1 MTQHTAFNDTRL
13 QERISEQPEMAV
25 ALLQQILPPTSAV
38 VVGVN
43 RLNPT
48 WLSWPNLRHDRVL
61 LIDAQAERLKA
72 VHQNLFHTR
81 GWQSRE
87 ALLDASDGTATFHAV
102 SHAGESGLLPD
113 SALQLL
119 WPNIRTQQAAERPT
133 CRLDSLLADDAAW
146 DQENE
151 DSTGWLIIDCLPAV
165 RILLGAQN
173 HLQRCS
179 LVAVRVLVGAAAD
192 AGIEGSTLA
201 EAVEMLESAGFRH
214 ALSLEETHPDIVT
227 AVFVRDMHFA
237 AQGNSGA
244 VEASEAVE
252 VSGVSEEA
260 HQALADALAAA
271 LAEKESEAQARA
283 EAEVARDE
291 ALAARAEAEAA
302 RAEVEAA
309 RDALQSKIP
318 ELENKVAA
326 LIEERGDLTHAWEN
340 DVRAKEEA
348 FAARDAE
355 RTATSEAM
363 KARDQAL
370 AMLQKREAEFAALLK
385 EKAELLDSRDEA
397 LRSLEEA
404 VAEHA
409 AALKA
414 FEERIETLTRERDEA
429 REQFAGQTERMQQLE
444 TENAEAQRRHQLMQ
458 DEMVKAEAQ
467 IELIKDLLLRE
478 QGQ

>member
-133 CRLDSLLADDAAW
+133 RRLDSLLADDADW
-146 DQENE
+146 DQKNE

-165 RILLGAQN
+165 RILLGAEN

-201 EAVEMLESAGFRH
+201 EAASLLEATGFRH

-227 AVFVRDMHFA
+227 AVFVRDVHFA
-237 AQGNSGA
+237 AQGNSGL
-244 VEASEAVE
+244 VETSGPVE
-252 VSGVSEEA
+252 VSGVSEDA

-283 EAEVARDE
+283 EAEV
-291 ALAARAEAEAA
+291 ARAEAEAA

-355 RTATSEAM
+355 RAATSEAM

-370 AMLQKREAEFAALLK
+370 AMLQKREAEFTALLK